1 MTSKKTIT
9 MIYKHLNFQNDG
21 SGKAKLFKSLAH
33 SLRIAPT
40 EKNKIKPTK
49 SLEWDENLAHTNLIY
64 APEIGPKPI
73 KLDSLT
79 EDQKVKIQN
88 GFFEKINDE
97 QISKDKN
104 SDTLDTLRKY
114 KAKINK
120 WKNSITDDADP
131 LKNFLIKSLE
141 EINSF
146 DVQSEI
152 DGLSQ
157 FEFPRQ
163 KQKIET
169 YQKFLDLHN
178 KVLDNKSDIS
188 RNKIFIQEAFF
199 KIPLHNGVKVSNVDL
214 ISNIHSFYKKNF
226 PDYPIKLIVFHG
238 DEIGEHP
245 HIFVDAKNM
254 RTGKYDLLTAQKKF
268 VNDNIDKLK
277 DEYPDAEVLDFAS
290 NDKYVRKKTYKLK
303 SLQAQY
309 FQTLFYQHSNKML
322 GENYGVEAKKLEKT
336 KENNARM
343 RLIEEDAKKPKIE
356 REFSFYNSEMLR
368 LKNEYETA
376 QNNASN
382 ALEEEKTINERL
394 SKANQALESVRKEFT
409 DAQEETRV
417 LKGDLPKLRSE
428 KQTLTTKNNDL
439 QSVNAMLQAKNDEL
453 LPLAK
458 DYDLVEKALNEI
470 VPKYEKIQSD
480 YKAIIQSAQK
490 QILKGVRDFL
500 SVMWGLTAWSEGKL
514 SFGILNRNKM
524 KGAPED
530 LQEFDERTEKIV
542 RIATDEVIDTILD
555 LDFLIPEEP
564 IPQVFK
570 SKVKELRDDPARM
583 ERKMY
588 VAKDFNL
595 TDVPENLVKKSNATA
610 PNDSKAQKHFDDFD
624 EEEKLKETINRLKGK
639 PKA

>member
-1 MTSKKTIT
+1 

-33 SLRIAPT
+33 SLRISPT

-49 SLEWDENLAHTNLIY
+49 NLEWDENLAHTNLIY
-64 APEIGPKPI
+64 SPEIGARPI
-73 KLDSLT
+73 SLNSLT

-97 QISKDKN
+97 QKSKDKN

-120 WKNSITDDADP
+120 WQKSIIDDSDP
-131 LKNFLIKSLE
+131 LKIFLTKSLE
-141 EINSF
+141 EVKSF
-146 DVQSEI
+146 DVPNEI
-152 DGLSQ
+152 GSLSQ

-163 KQKIET
+163 KQKTDT
-169 YQKFLDLHN
+169 YQKFLELHN
-178 KVLDNKSDIS
+178 TIIENKSDIS

-199 KIPLHNGVKVSNVDL
+199 KIPLHNGVKVTNVDL

-277 DEYPDAEVLDFAS
+277 DEYPDAKTLDFS
-290 NDKYVRKKTYKLK
+290 KRNYLVKKQ
-303 SLQAQY
+303 QAQY

-322 GENYGVEAKKLEKT
+322 GNNYGVEAKKLEKT

-376 QNNASN
+376 QNNASQ
-382 ALEEEKTINERL
+382 ALEEEKAINEIL
-394 SKANQALESVRKEFT
+394 TKANADLQSARKEFT
-409 DAQEETRV
+409 DAQEETRI
-417 LKGDLPKLRSE
+417 LNEDLPKLRSE
-428 KQTLTTKNNDL
+428 KQTLTKTNNGL
-439 QSVNAMLQAKNDEL
+439 KVENEKLQAKNDGL

-458 DYDLVEKALNEI
+458 DYDLVENALNEI
-470 VPKYEKIQSD
+470 VPKYERIQSD
-480 YKAIIQSAQK
+480 YTAIIQGAQK

-500 SVMWGLTAWSEGKL
+500 SVMWGLKAWSEGKL
-514 SFGILNRNKM
+514 SFGIINKNKM

-542 RIATDEVIDTILD
+542 RIATDEVIDTFLD
-555 LDFLIPEEP
+555 LDFLVPEES
-564 IPQVFK
+564 IPQAFK

-595 TDVPENLVKKSNATA
+595 KEVPENLAKKSNATA
-610 PNDSKAQKHFDDFD
+610 PNDSKAQKYFDDFD